1 MAMSDEE
8 RRAKNAA
15 KQRAYRQRRAAERDA
30 VRAAAVGDVG
40 NGPAPST
47 MRDAVA
53 SALSHMKWLV
63 PSDDASVAQAR
74 MLAED
79 IDLLRHA
86 GESTKAMSAHAKLS
100 RVLNDLGGTP
110 SVRLAR
116 ELRSSKLM
124 PEVGGSDADAAAEGK
139 RPGNVSKF
147 ERPAKRKA

>member
-1 MAMSDEE
+1 MPLSESE
-8 RRAKNAA
+8 RREKNAA
-15 KQRAYRQRRAAERDA
+15 KQRAYRARRAAERDA
-30 VRAAAVGDVG
+30 VRKASVGDVG
-40 NGPAPST
+40 NGPAPTT

-86 GESTKAMSAHAKLS
+86 GEMTKAMSAHAKLS

-116 ELRSSKLM
+116 ELRSSKVM
-124 PEVGGSDADAAAEGK
+124 PEVGGSDADAAAEGQ
-139 RPGNVSKF
+139 RPANVSKF

>member
-1 MAMSDEE
+1 MSDSDVE
-8 RRAKNAA
+8 RRARVAA
-15 KQRAYRQRRAAERDA
+15 KSRAYRARKKAEREAERAASVSDAGDAPAPTTMHDA
-30 VRAAAVGDVG
+30 VE
-40 NGPAPST
+40 
-47 MRDAVA
+47 

-86 GESTKAMSAHAKLS
+86 GETTKAMSAHAKLS

-116 ELRSSKLM
+116 ELRSLKHVTPSEGSDDSSA
-124 PEVGGSDADAAAEGK
+124 PEVE

>member
-1 MAMSDEE
+1 
-8 RRAKNAA
+8 
-15 KQRAYRQRRAAERDA
+15 
-30 VRAAAVGDVG
+30 
-40 NGPAPST
+40 
-47 MRDAVA
+47 
-53 SALSHMKWLV
+53 
-63 PSDDASVAQAR
+63 